1 MTPTV
6 GHWRLDDA
14 SARQDVVSV
23 TESAAIVGDKDFFER
38 ARVAVGNVT
47 QAELGEKLGVSKRTA
62 QRYSD
67 KGVPPHYLKE
77 LARLVH
83 PFDVALA
90 AEIAGSMGHT
100 LESLGVVAP
109 PAPAPPPV
117 VVVEAPPPPPPPP
130 PPLPPPPP
138 PPDGI
143 VDAVVCAAAEA
154 MEMMP
159 RDVRPGLL
167 AAFKRAREIGVT
179 VDMVERVLLASI
191 PAPQVTVAVAPA
203 GKRKT

>member
-1 MTPTV
+1 M
-6 GHWRLDDA
+6 DDG
-14 SARQDVVSV
+14 
-23 TESAAIVGDKDFFER
+23 TFFER
-38 ARVAVGNVT
+38 SRLALGIGT

-67 KGVPPHYLKE
+67 TGVPQHYLRD

-83 PFDVALA
+83 PADAKLA

-100 LESLGVVAP
+100 LESLGVVLP
-109 PAPAPPPV
+109 PPPAPPPV
-117 VVVEAPPPPPPPP
+117 VVVEAAPPRPPPP
-130 PPLPPPPP
+130 PPPPP

-179 VDMVERVLLASI
+179 VDMVERVLLASL
-191 PAPQVTVAVAPA
+191 PAPPPPAPTVQAATA
-203 GKRKT
+203 KRAR

>member
-1 MTPTV
+1 
-6 GHWRLDDA
+6 
-14 SARQDVVSV
+14 VS
-23 TESAAIVGDKDFFER
+23 EKDFFER
-38 ARVAVGNVT
+38 ARVALGNVT

-67 KGVPPHYLKE
+67 KGVQPHYLKE
-77 LARLVH
+77 LARLVY
-83 PFDVALA
+83 PFDAVLA

-100 LESLGVVAP
+100 LESLGVVVP
-109 PAPAPPPV
+109 PPPAPPPV
-117 VVVEAPPPPPPPP
+117 VVVEAPPPPLPP
-130 PPLPPPPP
+130 PPPPP

-159 RDVRPGLL
+159 RDVRPALL

-179 VDMVERVLLASI
+179 VDMVERVLHASI
-191 PAPQVTVAVAPA
+191 PALPAPPPVPTA
-203 GKRKT
+203 KRSR